1 MTQPVPWNVALILP
15 AEAEIA
21 LLADLSRRR
30 DAKIIGVIDPTG
42 NAVGTTIAEV
52 MGIPIFVGP
61 DAPALKGADYWVYPP
76 GQPDAL
82 PLVAAAARLG
92 YAPLPTSEFLRLLA
106 PPPLTAIVARPAPR
120 HFERLERETESV
132 HRTLSRIEE
141 ALHRESLLRWLLAL
155 ATRAVG
161 ATAGSI
167 MLYDEKARQLYIAC
181 AYGLSEGTLHAT
193 RQTLGHGIA
202 GRVAE
207 QLRAELVLSRPATD
221 TPRDRPDIAAAI
233 SAPLVHEGR
242 LLGVINVS
250 VGAGDHRLGE
260 DDLATIDRLAGRL
273 GLILN
278 RFLGLQRA
286 REGESFRETDRQL
299 QEIMQPPLPL
309 AGILTGWVDALA
321 RRLGA
326 SQLALALI
334 CEDGTLLAAENRPDG
349 NPRCEHRPL
358 DDPAWNEVLQTGRP
372 LVVRELSA
380 AERPAG
386 GRWTLFCLPV
396 GTPPQAILAAG
407 FPTAV
412 EAHRFHDVSGE
423 VVYLLEKRLPE
434 LVSRFTQRD
443 RLERFAALTAALTEI
458 AAADPD
464 SQPFGASPLDLLADA
479 ARRLTGA
486 DEAHVVSGFDDLGA
500 PRVPPGHTPPASPWF
515 ADAAR
520 LLAEARHGGWR
531 TTVLSDTPEPRLHET
546 TLLAVAAGPEEGAP
560 GLLLSGKQRLHPLD
574 GAVFTEF
581 DAELAGRLAR
591 LLPTLLREREPAPRP
606 AVLQIVADDDAPAPP
621 AASTTT
627 ATGSDIACQREELL
641 VEILRR
647 EMDRCDRY
655 HGAFSLTA
663 LRATG
668 ASPWDEAAA
677 AAVAGRLA
685 GVVRSSD
692 FVSSLAD
699 GTLVVLAPEEN
710 NLVSHFERRLAAMV
724 RDLMDDPTLPLTV
737 GHVLYPGHH
746 DEPRTVLAAAI
757 SALSHV
763 K

>member
-15 AEAEIA
+15 AEAEVA

-30 DAKIIGVIDPTG
+30 DARVIGVVDPTG

-52 MGIPIFVGP
+52 MGIPVFAGP
-61 DAPALKGADYWVYPP
+61 DAPALAGADYWVYPP
-76 GQPDAL
+76 GRPDAL
-82 PLVAAAARLG
+82 PLVEAAARLG
-92 YAPLPTSEFLRLLA
+92 FAPLPTPEFLRLLA
-106 PPPLTAIVARPAPR
+106 PPPVTAIVAPAAPR

-161 ATAGSI
+161 ATSGSI

-193 RQTLGHGIA
+193 RQALGHGIA

-207 QLRAELVLSRPATD
+207 QLRAELVLSRPPAD

-250 VGAGDHRLGE
+250 VGAGDRPLCA

-286 REGESFRETDRQL
+286 REGEAFRETDRQL
-299 QEIMQPPLPL
+299 QEIMQSPLPL
-309 AGILTGWVDALA
+309 AGILAGWVDALA
-321 RRLGA
+321 RRIGA
-326 SQLALALI
+326 SQLALALV

-349 NPRCEHRPL
+349 GPRCEHRSL

-372 LVVRELSA
+372 LVVREVGGAGRA
-380 AERPAG
+380 APG
-386 GRWTLFCLPV
+386 GWTLFCLPV

-407 FPTAV
+407 FPTAL

-443 RLERFAALTAALTEI
+443 RLERFAALTAALTGI
-458 AAADPD
+458 AAAEP
-464 SQPFGASPLDLLADA
+464 GEPLCGVTPVELLADA
-479 ARRLTGA
+479 ARTLTGA
-486 DEAHVVSGFDDLGA
+486 FEAHVITGFGDDGA
-500 PRVPPGHTPPASPWF
+500 PRVPPGCAPPASPWL

-520 LLAEARHGGWR
+520 LLTEARDGGWR
-531 TTVLSDTPEPRLHET
+531 TTVLSDTAEPRLHET
-546 TLLAVAAGPEEGAP
+546 TLLAVTAGPDAQAP

-591 LLPTLLREREPAPRP
+591 LLPALLRRSEPAPQP
-606 AVLQIVADDDAPAPP
+606 AVLQVVPDELPPESAATP
-621 AASTTT
+621 AAG
-627 ATGSDIACQREELL
+627 AGPDVARQREELL

-655 HGAFSLTA
+655 HGAFSLTV
-663 LRATG
+663 LRAAG
-668 ASPWDEAAA
+668 PAAWDDAAA

-685 GVVRSSD
+685 AVVRSSD

-699 GTLVVLAPEEN
+699 GSLVVLAPEETHS
-710 NLVSHFERRLAAMV
+710 VSRLERRLAAMV
-724 RDLMDDPTLPLTV
+724 RDLLGDPALPLSA
-737 GHVLYPGHH
+737 GRAIYPGRH
-746 DEPRTVLAAAI
+746 DEPRAVLAAATA
-757 SALSHV
+757 SLTRV
-763 K
+763 E